1 MGLMDKSL
9 DARRVFSATN
19 KRMMDALNELHA
31 SGDTELLD
39 DINILMSAGT
49 YEALIAKGLYKTIK
63 RSKNSME
70 DSNLPDHERRRSGE
84 R

>member
-19 KRMMDALNELHA
+19 KRMMDALNALHA
-31 SGDTELLD
+31 SGDTELLE

-63 RSKNSME
+63 RSKNSPE